1 MVDLKDNTIIIVPNY
16 LKEQTLLYINST
28 QKLKNIKVM
37 SLKSFI
43 ENYFFSYNEQAIY
56 FLINKYGIKLFR
68 QIFSTKRNFI
78 SKQTSYWNR

>member
-43 ENYFFSYNEQAIY
+43 ENYFFSYNEQAISA
-56 FLINKYGIKLFR
+56 G
-68 QIFSTKRNFI
+68 
-78 SKQTSYWNR
+78 